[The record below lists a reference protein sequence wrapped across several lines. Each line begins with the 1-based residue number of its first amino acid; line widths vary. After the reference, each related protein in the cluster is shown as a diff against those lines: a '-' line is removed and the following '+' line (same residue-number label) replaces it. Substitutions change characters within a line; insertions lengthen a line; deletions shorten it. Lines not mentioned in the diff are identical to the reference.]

1 MYELVV
7 LLQVLKKVNET
18 ILTSSF
24 KEFCLSSD
32 CSSVNVDRD
41 SLIYSDVCFFVPALR
56 SNHLRPA
63 FFRHLKK
70 KLTVVWRKNLM
81 RAVSF
86 QTSGSDAKTSSVE
99 RHVSSTAHAHAS
111 TVDQTS
117 MFI

>member
-1 MYELVV
+1 MKHNYD
-7 LLQVLKKVNET
+7 QQF
-18 ILTSSF
+18 F

-63 FFRHLKK
+63 QSHLKN
-70 KLTVVWRKNLM
+70 KLTVVWKKNLM

-111 TVDQTS
+111 SVDQTS